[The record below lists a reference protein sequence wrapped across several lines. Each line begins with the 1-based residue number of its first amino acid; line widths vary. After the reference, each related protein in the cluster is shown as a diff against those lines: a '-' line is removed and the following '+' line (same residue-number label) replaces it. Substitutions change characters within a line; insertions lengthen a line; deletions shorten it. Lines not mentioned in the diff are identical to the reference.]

1 MQPSS
6 RSKAKLAFQQPPRS
20 ASRAAQN
27 RANGKPTPAPS
38 LPITTTAAIETLHPA
53 KPRYTERLDRLQFMA
68 GQVGLYSDHI
78 NPRQRPDSKRPQ
90 ALKKMWN
97 RHGRRVACA
106 KRCGCRTA
114 ARRDLPESNLCSGKS
129 GCIAMISTRTNVQ
142 TRAAPKRRGVGLH
155 ARSGVDAALRPP
167 EYTERP
173 ARLQFMA
180 GMVGLYNKH
189 TNTHQRPDSKRSQA
203 LKSRV
208 ACAKRSGRGHCRL
221 RLFSRRCGRIWSI

>member
-129 GCIAMISTRTNVQ
+129 GCIAIISTRAIVYCMREAVCVQ
-142 TRAAPKRRGVGLH
+142 AQPAPLPMRTTDAVPIRRA
-155 ARSGVDAALRPP
+155 SALRRLSLSLNMVTLQRVVKAMLMTLIAGYMITPSS
-167 EYTERP
+167 RP
-173 ARLQFMA
+173 
-180 GMVGLYNKH
+180 
-189 TNTHQRPDSKRSQA
+189 
-203 LKSRV
+203 
-208 ACAKRSGRGHCRL
+208 L
-221 RLFSRRCGRIWSI
+221 R